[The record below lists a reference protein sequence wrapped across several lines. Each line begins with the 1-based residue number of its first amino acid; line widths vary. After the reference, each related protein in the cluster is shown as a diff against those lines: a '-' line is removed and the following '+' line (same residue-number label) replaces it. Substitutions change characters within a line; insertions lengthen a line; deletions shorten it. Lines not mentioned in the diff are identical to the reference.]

1 MNTVIHPIPPVFDE
15 QSRILIL
22 GTMPSPK
29 SRERAFYYMHTQNRF
44 WPVIAAVF
52 GDTLAYKNDGTVPDQ
67 QKAAVNESSADSSI
81 QSAVQERRELALRH
95 GIALWDVLASCDI
108 TGAEDSTIRN
118 PVANDFT
125 KIIKTAHIERIFCTG
140 KTSFALYKKLCEKN
154 VNEYCKQTLHIA
166 QIPVECLPSTS
177 PANRGRWPEEK
188 LIEAYSVLNNKI
200 LLISAK
206 QNLS

>member
-1 MNTVIHPIPPVFDE
+1 MNTVIHPIPPVFDSN
-15 QSRILIL
+15 SRILIL

-44 WPVIAAVF
+44 WPVIASVF
-52 GDTLAYKNDGTVPDQ
+52 GDTLKYKNDGTVPGQ
-67 QKAAVNESSADSSI
+67 QKAAIHKSSADSNI
-81 QSAVQERRELALRH
+81 QSAVQERRALALKH

-125 KIIKTAHIERIFCTG
+125 QIIKTAHIERIFCTG

-154 VNEYCKQTLHIA
+154 VNDFCEQTLHTAAIS
-166 QIPVECLPSTS
+166 VECLPSTS
-177 PANRGRWPEEK
+177 PANRGRWTEKK

-200 LLISAK
+200 LLISDK
-206 QNLS
+206 QSLS